1 MITRPVLIV
10 RLLGYLLFASFLLSA
25 FDVAAKDFA
34 FNDMQGKE
42 QRLADYKGKWVLV
55 NFWATWCPPCLE
67 EIPDLV
73 DMHNARKA
81 SDFFVIG
88 VAMSSSRESVLAF
101 AKQMDISYPV
111 VMGNDRI
118 VAQIGKVEALPTS
131 YLYDPTG
138 KLVSYQTGM
147 ITRDAIESY
156 IRSKSGK
163 LR

>member
-1 MITRPVLIV
+1 MRSLRVL
-10 RLLGYLLFASFLLSA
+10 LLSCLLLA
-25 FDVAAKDFA
+25 SVNVAAENFVFK
-34 FNDMQGKE
+34 DMQGKE
-42 QRLADYKGKWVLV
+42 QRLSDYKGKWVLV

-73 DMHNARKA
+73 DMHNERKA
-81 SDFFVIG
+81 SDFVVIG
-88 VAMSSSRESVLAF
+88 VAMSSARDSVNAF
-101 AKQMDISYPV
+101 AKQMDISYPI

-118 VAQIGKVEALPTS
+118 AAQIGKVEALPTS

-138 KLVSYQTGM
+138 KLVSYQTGL

>member
-1 MITRPVLIV
+1 MIK
-10 RLLGYLLFASFLLSA
+10 RLGLLLLACFLLNTIN
-25 FDVAAKDFA
+25 VAAKDFV
-34 FNDMQGKE
+34 FKDMQGKE

-81 SDFFVIG
+81 SDFVVIG
-88 VAMSSSRESVLAF
+88 VAMSSSRDSVLAF
-101 AKQMDISYPV
+101 VKQLDISYPV
-111 VMGNDRI
+111 VMGDDGMA
-118 VAQIGKVEALPTS
+118 AQIGKVEALPTS

-138 KLVSYQTGM
+138 KLVSYQAGM

-163 LR
+163 LK

>member
-1 MITRPVLIV
+1 MK
-10 RLLGYLLFASFLLSA
+10 RLRLVFLSCLLLATFN
-25 FDVAAKDFA
+25 VAAKDFV
-34 FNDMQGKE
+34 FSDMQGKE

-81 SDFFVIG
+81 SDFVVIG

-101 AKQMDISYPV
+101 AGQMDISYPI

-131 YLYDPTG
+131 YLYDPAG

-147 ITRDAIESY
+147 ITREAIESY